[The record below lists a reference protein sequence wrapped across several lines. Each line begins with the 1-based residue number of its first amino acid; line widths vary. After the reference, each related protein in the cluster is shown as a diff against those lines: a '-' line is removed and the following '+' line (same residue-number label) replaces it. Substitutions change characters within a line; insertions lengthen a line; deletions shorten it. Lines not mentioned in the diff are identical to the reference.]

1 MKVLIV
7 DDHNIFRK
15 MTIKMV
21 KDDYEVVEGKNGD
34 EGLALAKENSDIAL
48 ILTDVNMPEM
58 SGLDMIEEIRKLADF
73 SDTPVVVLT
82 SERDQSL
89 KDRAES
95 LNVHHWLPKPFKKDQ
110 LLEVIQKIRG

>member
-1 MKVLIV
+1 MKVLVV

-21 KDDYEVVEGKNGD
+21 KDTYEVYEGKNGK
-34 EGLALAKENSDIAL
+34 EGLALAQSNNDIEL

-58 SGLDMIEEIRKLADF
+58 TGLDMVEEIRKIAGYEN
-73 SDTPVVVLT
+73 TPVIVLT
-82 SERDQSL
+82 SERDQAL
-89 KDRAES
+89 IDRASS

-110 LLEVIQKIRG
+110 LLEAIGRIGS